1 MLEKLVNVNN
11 NIINQTKDEQQK
23 KKHLLIKKI
32 LEDKQ
37 CFFKMDIET
46 SYALLRELNVPDES
60 IKKVYSILIDSSNL
74 V

>member
-46 SYALLRELNVPDES
+46 SYALLRELNVPEES